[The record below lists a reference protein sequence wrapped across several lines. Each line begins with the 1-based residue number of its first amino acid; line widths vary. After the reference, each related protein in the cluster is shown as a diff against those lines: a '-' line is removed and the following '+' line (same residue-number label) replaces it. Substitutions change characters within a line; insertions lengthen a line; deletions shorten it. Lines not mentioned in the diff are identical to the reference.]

1 MLLVRPLLRAR
12 PMRMMIGHRD
22 MQRTFAIVIWLVLM
36 IPSAARAQGSWLQ
49 KGVSG
54 VAAEASVSHAGSTSI
69 FGLRGGY
76 SHQGILDVDLSL
88 GWVDTNVADLP
99 DLSVYALGVLLA
111 YHPVKQT
118 REIPLSLSVG
128 IGYEQD
134 FFSSDTLRENDE
146 SVSQWA
152 TTLIGGAYRFF
163 PLAERLGVTPQ
174 IDLAWLH
181 SSFTDA
187 VFDQSQTITD
197 DQFVITL
204 KAEVA
209 YLDSAGHIWGVAPGL
224 SFGPGNTPTA
234 FGLSVTFISTIQG
247 AR

>member
-1 MLLVRPLLRAR
+1 
-12 PMRMMIGHRD
+12 MRMVIGHRD
-22 MQRTFAIVIWLVLM
+22 MQQTFVIVIWLALM
-36 IPSAARAQGSWLQ
+36 IPSAARAQSSWLQ

-76 SHQGILDVDLSL
+76 SHQGVFDVDLSL
-88 GWVDTNVADLP
+88 GWVDTTVADLP
-99 DLSVYALGVLLA
+99 DLSVYALGAQLA

-118 REIPLSLSVG
+118 REIPLSLAVG
-128 IGYEQD
+128 IGYEQN

-152 TTLIGGAYRFF
+152 TTLMAGAYRFF
-163 PLAERLGVTPQ
+163 PLAERIGVTPQ
-174 IDLAWLH
+174 VDLAWLH
-181 SSFTDA
+181 LSFTDT

-197 DQFVITL
+197 DQLAITL
-204 KAEVA
+204 KAEFA

-234 FGLSVTFISTIQG
+234 FGLSVIFISTIQG